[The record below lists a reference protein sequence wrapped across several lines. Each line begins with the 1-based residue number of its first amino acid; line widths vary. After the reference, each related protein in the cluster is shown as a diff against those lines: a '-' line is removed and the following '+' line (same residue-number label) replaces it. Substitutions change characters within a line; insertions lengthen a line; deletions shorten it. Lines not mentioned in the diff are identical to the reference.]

1 MTNGWIDIKN
11 TDMMLI
17 MGGNPAEN
25 HPCGFKWPIEA
36 KLRRNAKMIV
46 VDPRFTRTAA
56 TADLFLQIRAG
67 TDIAFL
73 GGLVNYAIAQNRIAW
88 GYVKHYT
95 NAAFVVKDGFKLPE
109 DGLFSGFDA
118 GGQTYDKATWNYE
131 AGGNVGPKTEAAA
144 GAGSSGSSSTVAG
157 GRTSSETNSA
167 QHRAGQESAK
177 SFEQKSPRV
186 ASRPSTPGG
195 KGQSAAGGEMNSQQG
210 GGHQAAGGVGAAGQ
224 GGTKPPPSLPP
235 NTAYD
240 LSLQHE
246 RCVFQLLKKQY
257 SRYTP
262 EMVERITGIPR
273 DQFLQAADLFT
284 SVRKDGDMTKAATI
298 IYAVG
303 WTQHTSGTQII
314 RTAAILQ
321 LLLGN
326 VGRAGGG
333 VNALRGHSNI
343 QGATDMGGVFDIFPG
358 YLKIPAPTDTDLATF
373 LQRTTPTISKPTEW
387 DSYNY
392 WSNTPKFMVSFL
404 KALYGDV
411 AKKEN
416 DFAFHYLPKI
426 DRKYSWTELWDYMYQ
441 GKIKGLFA
449 FGMNGVMIGPNSRKN
464 IAALKKADWLVV
476 CELYPDETSE
486 FWRAP
491 GTTKDE
497 MAQINTTVYRLP
509 GAGFAE
515 KDGTF
520 VNSAR
525 WLQWKYVALPPPGQA
540 RVDQEILARIFLQV
554 RELYKAEG
562 GKFPDPILHL
572 SWAYT
577 TPENPSL
584 AEVAREINGRA
595 LADLTDEKQPGVT
608 IKAGQQLPG
617 FAWLRDDGTTMC
629 GNWLYSGSW
638 TEAGAQMQRRGTDDP
653 SGLGVY
659 PNWAWSWPA
668 NRRVMYNRASCDPA
682 GKPWDA
688 ERRQVWWN
696 EVQQKWVGNDV
707 PDFKVDSNPQDHMGP
722 FIMNP
727 EGVGRIFAPLAAF
740 ADGPFPEHYEPVE
753 SPIANPL
760 HPNQSNNPVAKTYK
774 SDMDKYG
781 TPAEGFNVVCTTYR
795 LTEHYHYW
803 TKNNPM
809 NVQLVPEPFV
819 EIPAQ
824 LADEMGL
831 TGGEKVKVS
840 SARGVYVAK
849 AMVTKRIKPMMID
862 GQKTYQI
869 GVPIH
874 WGYRGIAED
883 EGKTSL
889 DPANQ
894 LSPAAIDPNAY
905 TPEFKGFLVKIE
917 RA

>member
-36 KLRRNAKMIV
+36 KLKRNAKMIV

-67 TDIAFL
+67 SDIAFL
-73 GGLVNYAIAQNRIAW
+73 GGLINYAISNNRIAKD
-88 GYVKHYT
+88 YLINYT

-118 GGQTYDKATWNYE
+118 SKTVYDPETWNYE
-131 AGGNVGPKTEAAA
+131 QGGNLGPPPAAT
-144 GAGSSGSSSTVAG
+144 GTSSGEATG
-157 GRTSSETNSA
+157 EQLKT
-167 QHRAGQESAK
+167 GQEPARH
-177 SFEQKSPRV
+177 FEKESQPVS
-186 ASRPSTPGG
+186 SRPSTPPD
-195 KGQSAAGGEMNSQQG
+195 KGQSSAGGVMSSQTG
-210 GGHQAAGGVGAAGQ
+210 GGHQAAGGPGAAAQ
-224 GGTKPPPSLPP
+224 GGLKPPPMLPP

-246 RCVFQLLKKQY
+246 RSVFQLLKKQY

-262 EMVERITGIPR
+262 EMFERITGIPK
-273 DQFLQAADLFT
+273 DQFLKAADLFT
-284 SVRKDGDMTKAATI
+284 SIRKDGDTKKAGTI

-303 WTQHTSGTQII
+303 WTQHTTGTQII

-358 YLKIPAPTDTDLATF
+358 YLKVPAPSDVDLATF
-373 LQRTTPTISKPTEW
+373 LKRTTPTPSKPDAW

-392 WSNTPKFMVSFL
+392 WSNTPKFMVSLL
-404 KALYGDV
+404 KAFYGDA

-416 DFAFHYLPKI
+416 DWAYHYLPKI
-426 DRKYSWTELWDYMYQ
+426 DRKYSWTEMWDFMYQ
-441 GKIKGLFA
+441 GKVKGLFA
-449 FGMNGVMIGPNSRKN
+449 FGMNGVAIGPNSHKN
-464 IAALKKADWLVV
+464 IEALKKAEWLVV
-476 CELYPDETSE
+476 CDLYPEETSE

-491 GTTKDE
+491 GTTPEQMK
-497 MAQINTTVYRLP
+497 QINTTVYRLP

-525 WLQWKYVALPPPGQA
+525 WLQWKYVAVPPPGNA
-540 RVDQEILARIFLQV
+540 KVDQEILARIFLKV
-554 RELYKAEG
+554 RELYNAGG
-562 GKFPDPILHL
+562 GKFPDAIVNL
-572 SWAYT
+572 SWPYT
-577 TPENPSL
+577 VPQNPSF
-584 AEVAREINGRA
+584 AEVAKEINGRA
-595 LADLTDEKQPGVT
+595 LADLTDEKLFPGQT
-608 IKAGQQLPG
+608 IKAGQQVPG
-617 FAWLRDDGTTMC
+617 FAWLRDDGTTAC

-638 TEAGAQMQRRGTDDP
+638 TEAGSQQQRRNTDDA
-653 SGLGVY
+653 SGLGIY
-659 PNWAWSWPA
+659 PNWGWSWPA
-668 NRRVMYNRASCDPA
+668 NRRVMYNRASCDPS

-696 EVQQKWVGNDV
+696 EAQQKWVGNDV
-707 PDFKVDSNPQDHMGP
+707 PDFKADSNPKDHMGP

-740 ADGPFPEHYEPVE
+740 ADGPFPEHYEPME

-760 HPNQSNNPVAKTYK
+760 HPNQSNSPVAKKYK
-774 SDMDKYG
+774 SDADKFG
-781 TPAEGFNVVCTTYR
+781 TPDQGFNVVCTTYR

-824 LADEMGL
+824 LADEMGI
-831 TGGEKVKVS
+831 TGGEMVKVS
-840 SARGVYVAK
+840 SARGAYVAK
-849 AMVTKRIKPMMID
+849 AMVTRRIKPMMID
-862 GQKTYQI
+862 GKKTYQI
-869 GVPIH
+869 GIPIH
-874 WGYRGIAED
+874 WGYRGIKED
-883 EGKTSL
+883 EEKTART
-889 DPANQ
+889 PANL

-917 RA
+917 KA